1 MPTKPAKQSVIC
13 FFEDNYYYTT
23 PGDFSQSQNHPT
35 FHFVQFRGLGGSILG
50 RAFFMDDF
58 GTLQPVC
65 FTKLAVAF
73 TGGY

>member
-1 MPTKPAKQSVIC
+1 MSAKQSKII
-13 FFEDNYYYTT
+13 FFLDNYYYTT
-23 PGDFSQSQNHPT
+23 PGGFSQSCNFPS

>member
-1 MPTKPAKQSVIC
+1 MLDKPSVIY
-13 FFEDNYYYTT
+13 FFLDNYYYTT
-23 PGDFSQSQNHPT
+23 PGDFSQSRIFPT
-35 FHFVQFRGLGGSILG
+35 YHFVQFRGLSGKVIARS
-50 RAFFMDDF
+50 FFMDDF